1 MERLIGVVGYE
12 CEDIT
17 IYLAGILC
25 ALRKKVAIIDRT
37 EQEMLCE
44 MLGMQ
49 TNENGEGKER
59 EYCGIWIT
67 NKGICTDEFEVV
79 FYVFGYRL
87 EHPKMYECE
96 ALLLITD
103 GVPAHASLLSRINN
117 RECRRYLLIRN
128 LVALKHTVD
137 YLVDRADDKAEYVE
151 IPYDEK
157 DVRERCGLCGYGRIG
172 IRQLSGGMKKALLE
186 LVKFLTDEYSQKEI
200 RAVMKKM

>member
-25 ALRKKVAIIDRT
+25 ALGKKTAIIDRT

-49 TNENGEGKER
+49 TNENGAVKER

-67 NKGICTDEFEVV
+67 NKGICTDDFDIV
-79 FYVFGYRL
+79 FYVFGYRT
-87 EHPKMYECE
+87 EHPKIYECE

-200 RAVMKKM
+200 RDVMKKM